1 MSNFLCIQ
9 PDFFGTSNVSIS
21 IPAFI
26 IAGTKLVATNILN
39 KKCFMSV
46 NNKQWATFLL
56 GAAAAFGA
64 YKYMNMTDEEKEKLG
79 ASLKEKANKLK
90 DQAVSAEDQAM
101 DYFNELKTKGSD
113 TFKEHMPK
121 VEEFFNNL
129 FGGASG
135 AKAGAKAAADE
146 ATGTTTS

>member
-1 MSNFLCIQ
+1 
-9 PDFFGTSNVSIS
+9 
-21 IPAFI
+21 
-26 IAGTKLVATNILN
+26 
-39 KKCFMSV
+39 MSV

-64 YKYMNMTDEEKEKLG
+64 YKYMNMTDEEKEKMA

-101 DYFNELKTKGSD
+101 EYFNELKTKGTD

-121 VEEFFNNL
+121 VEEFFNSL
-129 FGGASG
+129 FGGPASG
-135 AKAGAKAAADE
+135 AKAGAKAAADD
-146 ATGTTTS
+146 ATSTTPTA